1 MELIHEVE
9 RDARGP
15 YCGAIGRIGADGNA
29 AFNVAIRTLRLTP
42 IENGQG
48 HAVLGVG
55 SAIVADSGSQA
66 ERRECEV
73 KAGFVRRSSKGHT
86 AAAFDLIETMAFD
99 PETGIAL
106 LELHLERMK
115 RSAQALGFEFDRHAA
130 RNQIQALCF
139 ELEEPAKLRLLAA
152 RSGAT
157 ALETGPLP
165 APLPSPAPVIALPN
179 PLDPSDWRLAHK
191 TSDRGFYEDALAAA
205 KSLGAAEAILVREDG
220 LVTEGSYSNIFVER
234 DGILLTPPAH
244 LGLLPGV
251 LRAFLI
257 EKGQARESKLTLDDL
272 ADGFRLGNA
281 VRGLFTAELI

>member
-1 MELIHEVE
+1 
-9 RDARGP
+9 
-15 YCGAIGRIGADGNA
+15 
-29 AFNVAIRTLRLTP
+29 
-42 IENGQG
+42 
-48 HAVLGVG
+48 
-55 SAIVADSGSQA
+55 
-66 ERRECEV
+66 
-73 KAGFVRRSSKGHT
+73 
-86 AAAFDLIETMAFD
+86 MAFD

-139 ELEEPAKLRLLAA
+139 DLEEPAKLRLLAA

-205 KSLGAAEAILVREDG
+205 KGMGAAEAVLVREDG

-257 EKGQARESKLTLDDL
+257 EKGQAREFELTLDDL

-281 VRGLFTAELI
+281 VRGLFAAELI